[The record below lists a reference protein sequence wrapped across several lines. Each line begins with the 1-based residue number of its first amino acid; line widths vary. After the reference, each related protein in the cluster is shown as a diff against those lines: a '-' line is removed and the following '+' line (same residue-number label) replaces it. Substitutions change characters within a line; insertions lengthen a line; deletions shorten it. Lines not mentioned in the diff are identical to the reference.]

1 MIGIIVTGH
10 GNFATGIS
18 SSVQLI
24 AGLPENYEMV
34 DFNEGDS
41 VDDLESKLEEAI
53 ANLKTCSG
61 ILIFSDL
68 VGGSPFKSSVEIAL
82 KHNHIMVLSGTNV
95 GMLLEAVMSR
105 SYIDEMDALCNKCIE
120 AGNSQVL
127 KYEYK
132 ERVETESEEGI

>member
-53 ANLKTCSG
+53 SNLKTCSG

-68 VGGSPFKSSVEIAL
+68 VGGSPFKSSAEIVRRSLGSL
-82 KHNHIMVLSGTNV
+82 KSFF
-95 GMLLEAVMSR
+95 
-105 SYIDEMDALCNKCIE
+105 
-120 AGNSQVL
+120 
-127 KYEYK
+127 
-132 ERVETESEEGI
+132 